1 MTERSDSPTAA
12 AVNAAV
18 DWLTGPATIKDN
30 RPVGPHGGKMPV
42 DFWNGA
48 IRGEYLVAARQWDS
62 FCPVWHTGQAVKAL
76 VLAAGALDRP
86 EWLEAA
92 RFSAEFILQN
102 RVTAGADSGL
112 ILAYEDH
119 PDKVNTSAVLESLD
133 GLFHLSAA
141 TGDPRYRE
149 AAVAA
154 LRWCMSKAWDADA
167 QVFNDVYDVAGKRF
181 LFGVH
186 ASQGRP
192 LLDDAVFLQGWR
204 LTGDEAFKN
213 VAVRTAETLL
223 RDESPPGNWVNYIPC
238 NRANGNIHPR
248 HAYWWGMP
256 MSDVYD
262 ATGDERFLACFSR
275 AVDWYRQALRRDGGI
290 IRNTYTDFNT
300 DSFGHA
306 TSGAACAVIVF
317 LKHFARTGDRGILEY
332 ARRGLDYCMR
342 MQFTKP
348 DDPNLKGCILEKIL
362 PPDGT
367 DRSPYHVRD
376 LGTIFF
382 IQAAARMLRLENKGA
397 AGEIATAS

>member
-1 MTERSDSPTAA
+1 MTKISDSTTVAAMNTA
-12 AVNAAV
+12 VE
-18 DWLTGPATIKDN
+18 WLTGPATIKDN
-30 RPVGPHGGKMPV
+30 RPVGPHGNKMSI

-48 IRGEYLVAARQWDS
+48 IRGEYRVATRQWDT
-62 FCPVWHTGQAVKAL
+62 FCPIWHTGQTVKAL
-76 VLAAGALDRP
+76 VMAADALQRP

-92 RFSAEFILQN
+92 KFSAEFILRN

-141 TGDPRYRE
+141 TGDKRYE
-149 AAVAA
+149 QAAIDA
-154 LRWCMSKAWDADA
+154 LLWCMNKAWDASA
-167 QVFNDVYDVAGKRF
+167 QVFNDVYDVSEKRF
-181 LFGVH
+181 LFGIH

-192 LLDDAVFLQGWR
+192 LLDDAVFIKGWR
-204 LTGDEAFKN
+204 ITGDEAFKN
-213 VAVRTAETLL
+213 VAVCTAETLL

-238 NRANGNIHPR
+238 KRKSGNIHPR
-248 HAYWWGMP
+248 HAYWWGLP
-256 MSDVYD
+256 MADIYD
-262 ATGDERFLACFSR
+262 ATGDERFLACFLR

-306 TSGAACAVIVF
+306 TSGAACAVLGF
-317 LKHFARTGDRGILEY
+317 LKHFARTGDRDILAY
-332 ARRGLDYCMR
+332 AWRGLDYCLR
-342 MQFTKP
+342 MQFIQP
-348 DDPNLKGCILEKIL
+348 DDPNLKGCILEKVM

-382 IQAAARMLRLENKGA
+382 IQAAALMLKNRVTCA
-397 AGEIATAS
+397 